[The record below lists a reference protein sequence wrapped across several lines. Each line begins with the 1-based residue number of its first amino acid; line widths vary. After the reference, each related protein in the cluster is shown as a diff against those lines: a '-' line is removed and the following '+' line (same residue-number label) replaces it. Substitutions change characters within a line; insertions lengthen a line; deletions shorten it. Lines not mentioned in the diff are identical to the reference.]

1 VTVTAPPRPPRPSDP
16 ADREE
21 LEALVEALI
30 EEARQRARRRRR
42 IYGAV
47 ALLVAVVGVA
57 LVTVFERTAHSQDAS
72 SGLPTAAAAN
82 QRAITQ
88 TVTSHELF
96 ARLKTRPAPFGK
108 RVTASGTFYVGKWT
122 TGPIRSK
129 HCATPPQT
137 CTIGKT
143 LDKGTAT
150 STSTLLVDRPRSGPN
165 FRGTVRGTATA
176 TGQGGSA
183 TWKFTAPFVS
193 VAPTRFPPHQGPA
206 AGSFPIVVATGK
218 ALITHA
224 TGTLAQLKGKRG
236 STAFF
241 FNDVTGV
248 LLISALF

>member
-1 VTVTAPPRPPRPSDP
+1 MSVTAPPRPPGPSDP
-16 ADREE
+16 VDRDE
-21 LEALVEALI
+21 LEAVVEALI

-42 IYGAV
+42 IYGAIAV
-47 ALLVAVVGVA
+47 LVAVVGVV
-57 LVTVFERTAHSQDAS
+57 LVTVFGRTAQSQDTS
-72 SGLPTAAAAN
+72 SALPTAAAAN
-82 QRAITQ
+82 QRAIAQ
-88 TVTSHELF
+88 AVISHELF

-108 RVTASGTFYVGKWT
+108 RVTGSGTFYVEKWT

-143 LDKGTAT
+143 LDTGTAT
-150 STSTLLVDRPRSGPN
+150 STSTLLVGKRRSGPN
-165 FRGTVRGTATA
+165 FRGTLRGTATA
-176 TGQGGSA
+176 TGKGGSV
-183 TWKFTAPFVS
+183 TWKFTAPFAS

-206 AGSFPIVVATGK
+206 AGSFPTLVATGK

-236 STAFF
+236 SAAFF

-248 LLISALF
+248 LLISALV